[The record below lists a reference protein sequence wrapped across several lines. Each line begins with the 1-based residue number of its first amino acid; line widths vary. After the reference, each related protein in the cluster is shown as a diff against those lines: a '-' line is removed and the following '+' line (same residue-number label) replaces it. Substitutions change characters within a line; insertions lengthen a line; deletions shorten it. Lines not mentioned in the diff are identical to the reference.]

1 MVEACREAYVRI
13 AQAVEA
19 DEATGRYAAV
29 EEPET
34 EWDELIFGM

>member
-13 AQAVEA
+13 VQAVEA
-19 DEATGRYAAV
+19 DEATGWYGAV